1 MDLTKSYFSS
11 SLTIVVG
18 LVNNVLLLNILASGQ
33 FTKWLLLASLIN
45 LISYSD
51 LGHFVSFKNAVVN
64 QQLNTQHTLFGNMI
78 YRVSIASFILLL
90 SLEFLSNYA
99 MALIL
104 LSIFFKALQ
113 SAADYYL
120 QFGLN
125 NNRYYEI
132 YYANLFSSITISLFL
147 AVIYIKD
154 YNIRFD
160 QVLFLFYFFN
170 FTYRALF
177 AFKYTS
183 KIKPRLVYLQKI
195 QKIDITNSAPRIFIP
210 FMSFVIYKII
220 ESYFVGEIAD
230 SVGFLVKIGLL
241 LVGFINI
248 FFNVRWRQ
256 LKIIYISQIIL
267 SGASMLVI
275 LISSIILNHVGLIEI
290 GIAQSLV
297 VSVLIAALIIIQSQL
312 WLKSRK
318 T

>member
-18 LVNNVLLLNILASGQ
+18 LVNNVLLLNILAPGQ

-99 MALIL
+99 TALIL

-125 NNRYYEI
+125 NNRYYEN

-147 AVIYIKD
+147 AIIYIKD

-290 GIAQSLV
+290 GTAQSLV

>member
-18 LVNNVLLLNILASGQ
+18 LVNNVLLLNILAPGQ

-99 MALIL
+99 TALIL

-125 NNRYYEI
+125 NNRYYEN

-241 LVGFINI
+241 LVGYVNI

-267 SGASMLVI
+267 SVASVLVI

-290 GIAQSLV
+290 GTAQSLV

>member
-195 QKIDITNSAPRIFIP
+195 QKIDIINSAPRIFIP